1 MRRPEK
7 SLRSRWLP
15 PNVAHRLATKAPH
28 SKATNIHSAEYAAAL
43 RALSAASLAAVSA
56 SLIALLNLA

>member
-1 MRRPEK
+1 M
-7 SLRSRWLP
+7 RSRCLP